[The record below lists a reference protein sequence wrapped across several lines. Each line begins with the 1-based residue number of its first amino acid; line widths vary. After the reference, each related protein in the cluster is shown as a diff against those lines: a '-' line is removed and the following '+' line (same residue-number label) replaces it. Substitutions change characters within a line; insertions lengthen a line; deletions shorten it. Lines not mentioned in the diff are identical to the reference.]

1 MKLLHAWQIYSKVF
15 CEEVYVVVFFKVVQQ
30 QAIGEVGNSTMC
42 LWADAVTH
50 VLSVF
55 RVCKV
60 P

>member
-42 LWADAVTH
+42 LWADNFC
-50 VLSVF
+50 LQQ
-55 RVCKV
+55 
-60 P
+60 